1 MADGNVTLVDG
12 SPKIGLMT
20 VHDPKTQQEAI
31 IHTDGSCSANGRGR
45 RGGWAF
51 VLQRPGQPVVERCGS
66 IPAPTTSNRMELQAI
81 IEALKVLREY
91 GQTYDIEIISDSTYA
106 VDGVSNWMHKW
117 AKKGWI
123 TSTKTVVANKDLWV
137 ELFELA
143 QPHKIT
149 CSWVESHAGD
159 PDNERADQLAN
170 QMAGCNRR
178 VEYGPIEIAYDRL
191 MQKLLQSASESHQGE
206 R

>member
-51 VLQRPGQPVVERCGS
+51 VLRIGLDVIERCGS
-66 IPAPTTSNRMELQAI
+66 ATSSTSNRMELQAV
-81 IEALKVLREY
+81 IEALKLLREY
-91 GQTYDIEIISDSTYA
+91 GQSYDVEIVSDSRY
-106 VDGVSNWMHKW
+106 VIDGVSNWMHKW